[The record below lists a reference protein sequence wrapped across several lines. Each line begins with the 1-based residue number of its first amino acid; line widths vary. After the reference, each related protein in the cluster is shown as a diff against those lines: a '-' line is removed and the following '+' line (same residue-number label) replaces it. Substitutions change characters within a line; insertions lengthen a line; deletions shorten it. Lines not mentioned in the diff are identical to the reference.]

1 MAPAVL
7 AAAARGDVGDEGR
20 EALGGQFVD
29 GGRGFAVVQARL
41 DVFGGD
47 LQVGID
53 ALFGGIQ
60 VEPGVHLVGV
70 QGLRFMGLLAQ
81 PDHRGGEG
89 QDQHTAEQ
97 YVEGLVAGAG
107 RADGFDAHGAAMSAW
122 SISTTWPGP
131 ASNST

>member
-1 MAPAVL
+1 M
-7 AAAARGDVGDEGR
+7 
-20 EALGGQFVD
+20 
-29 GGRGFAVVQARL
+29 
-41 DVFGGD
+41 
-47 LQVGID
+47 
-53 ALFGGIQ
+53 
-60 VEPGVHLVGV
+60 GV